1 MVALARP
8 TFNRSRASAP
18 APSYWPGRAEDF
30 DLAPIGDA
38 RCCARRGEDR
48 FALVEAAR
56 HRPPHSKTALRRSR
70 GWRPR
75 RLQQYGRRSGCVFG
89 AVAGAQIFTGI
100 SCMVGSRA
108 QSGYEKNLKTGEAL
122 RGSSWPSVALP
133 PWARSYDHGGV
144 VSRKVQKTT
153 VIQNFLVQQCLL
165 GTIGT
170 ISSHGRGWRQFAAV
184 SWRGSS
190 GGLGPRQAPPLSV
203 FEASMIFSPGCRPA
217 PSSASFP
224 HFARGEFRCPACAAS
239 QSGVAM
245 HDESRAWALYEDRC
259 C

>member
-1 MVALARP
+1 MRRILKPAR
-8 TFNRSRASAP
+8 
-18 APSYWPGRAEDF
+18 
-30 DLAPIGDA
+30 L
-38 RCCARRGEDR
+38 
-48 FALVEAAR
+48 
-56 HRPPHSKTALRRSR
+56 
-70 GWRPR
+70 
-75 RLQQYGRRSGCVFG
+75 
-89 AVAGAQIFTGI
+89 
-100 SCMVGSRA
+100 
-108 QSGYEKNLKTGEAL
+108 L
-122 RGSSWPSVALP
+122 RGSSLAVGGRGLP

-153 VIQNFLVQQCLL
+153 VIQNFLVQGQCLL

-217 PSSASFP
+217 PIERILSP
-224 HFARGEFRCPACAAS
+224 FRTWRVPLSGMRRS

-245 HDESRAWALYEDRC
+245 HDESRAWALYEDSVLLRFQPVFTAQGQVHEYAVQGRSRASPWQGLAPSAWAPAC
-259 C
+259 WPAWRSSTNTSCP